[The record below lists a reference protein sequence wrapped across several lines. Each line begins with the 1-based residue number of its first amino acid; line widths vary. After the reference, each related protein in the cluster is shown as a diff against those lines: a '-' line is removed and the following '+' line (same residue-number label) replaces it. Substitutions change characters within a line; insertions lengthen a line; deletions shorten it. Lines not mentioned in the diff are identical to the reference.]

1 MCFSTFNLIQHGNL
15 NNSQWCNWYMSR
27 LFVSISVSYKCTLAK
42 FHTWYL
48 IVMVLQQLSLC
59 HTIITRKKC
68 SVAISLGNKVTELKW
83 LTVTSV
89 LSNWDIVLTASKWE
103 KKFDIWVKW
112 VFSFTCESLL
122 ISFFKLIPVKSFT
135 HLRNYLSADV
145 CGKSVCL
152 WRVREVADPSS

>member
-15 NNSQWCNWYMSR
+15 NNSQWCNWYMCR
-27 LFVSISVSYKCTLAK
+27 LFLSISVSYKCTLAK

-48 IVMVLQQLSLC
+48 IVMVLQQLSFC

-68 SVAISLGNKVTELKW
+68 SVAISLGNKGTELKW

-103 KKFDIWVKW
+103 KKFHIWVKW
-112 VFSFTCESLL
+112 VCFLLPARASWFPFSSSSQSKALPISVTISALTCVGRVCVSGGC
-122 ISFFKLIPVKSFT
+122 VK
-135 HLRNYLSADV
+135 
-145 CGKSVCL
+145 
-152 WRVREVADPSS
+152 